1 MLAKKNKLLSLEISL
16 TQKNTTTSAQF
27 LDEYNNV
34 ASSYYNT
41 KLKLFNNTEIN
52 TKLLRFRINN
62 LHNIKLSQNA
72 KLILESVYLPCVFDN
87 NLDIKHDTNIVLR
100 LKNISDSKCFNS
112 SNDNES
118 SPIIFSH
125 SVQSRP
131 EPIVRT
137 LTTTLSG
144 AVSTYNNQA
153 LNINYYNSGIIFL
166 IHHQINYIIL
176 LFQIHLQII
185 RYLNLK

>member
-1 MLAKKNKLLSLEISL
+1 M
-16 TQKNTTTSAQF
+16 
-27 LDEYNNV
+27 
-34 ASSYYNT
+34 
-41 KLKLFNNTEIN
+41 
-52 TKLLRFRINN
+52 
-62 LHNIKLSQNA
+62 
-72 KLILESVYLPCVFDN
+72 
-87 NLDIKHDTNIVLR
+87 R

-137 LTTTLSG
+137 LTTTLAG

-153 LNINYYNSGIIFL
+153 LNINYYNTGISFFNPSPDKLYNFTIPNTFTNNAIFEFEITYEMNVGDNLVLADDNELFYKFQCSL
-166 IHHQINYIIL
+166 IICDEEEQDLISNDSNTVDFDKFKPHFPLKNLIN
-176 LFQIHLQII
+176 
-185 RYLNLK
+185 NNG